1 MVGMVAEVMHPI
13 KLEDIGRDVIW
24 ELYQHLYGDYDVHRD
39 FIPQVEENSEALR
52 QFFKSH
58 KMLK

>member
-1 MVGMVAEVMHPI
+1 MHPI

>member
-1 MVGMVAEVMHPI
+1 MAGMVAEVMHQI
-13 KLEDIGRDVIW
+13 RLEDIGRDVIW
-24 ELYQHLYGDYDVHRD
+24 ELYQRMHGDYDVHRD
-39 FIPQVEENSEALR
+39 FIPQVEENSEAIR